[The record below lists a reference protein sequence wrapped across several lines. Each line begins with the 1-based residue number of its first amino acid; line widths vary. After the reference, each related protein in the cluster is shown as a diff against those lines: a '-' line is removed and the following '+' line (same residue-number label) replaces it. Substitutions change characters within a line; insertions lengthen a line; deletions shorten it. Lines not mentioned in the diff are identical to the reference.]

1 MNLSFR
7 EIEPEDAEM
16 ILHWR
21 TSQRVAK
28 FMKTVVDHGVDEQ
41 KRWILNCRKRPD
53 FYHWLIRDQGE
64 DIGYVSLSEYDPINK
79 SASWGFYVGDD
90 ERVRLGGWVPPPFY
104 HFCFTHLGIERLDA
118 EMLYFNTSV
127 IDLHRLHGYSFAP
140 QRDRILNKAGK
151 DFLLVAMSLEK
162 EIFMTGRFALFKADF
177 PTDHWKPELKES
189 IDIADLRFEE
199 VSGAPE
205 QIEILLELLRK
216 RKHSISHERIPDPEE
231 HAEFVAKHPYRIW
244 WLVRA
249 EERVIGAAYLT
260 KENALGIHLMTDD
273 PKTYQKVIEKICREN
288 QPLPAIPS
296 VRPGFLYANVA
307 PDNLTLNQALLNLG
321 AEQTQSS
328 FRLPWED
335 FS

>member
-1 MNLSFR
+1 
-7 EIEPEDAEM
+7 
-16 ILHWR
+16 
-21 TSQRVAK
+21 
-28 FMKTVVDHGVDEQ
+28 
-41 KRWILNCRKRPD
+41 
-53 FYHWLIRDQGE
+53 RDQGE

-177 PTDHWKPELKES
+177 PTDHWKPELEES

-328 FRLPWED
+328 FRLP
-335 FS
+335 

>member
-21 TSQRVAK
+21 TSPRVAK

-79 SASWGFYVGDD
+79 TASWGFYVGDD

-162 EIFMTGRFALFKADF
+162 EIFMTGRFARFQADF
-177 PTDHWKPELKES
+177 PTDHWKPKLEES

-216 RKHSISHERIPDPEE
+216 RKHSISHERIPAPED

-328 FRLPWED
+328 FRLP
-335 FS
+335 

>member
-7 EIEPEDAEM
+7 EIESEDAEM

-177 PTDHWKPELKES
+177 PTDHWKPELEES

-231 HAEFVAKHPYRIW
+231 HAEFVAKHHYRIW

-296 VRPGFLYANVA
+296 VRPGFLYANLA

-328 FRLPWED
+328 FRLP
-335 FS
+335 

>member
-21 TSQRVAK
+21 TSPRVAK

-79 SASWGFYVGDD
+79 TASWGFYVGDD

-162 EIFMTGRFALFKADF
+162 EIFMMGRFARFQADF
-177 PTDHWKPELKES
+177 PTDHWKPELEES
-189 IDIADLRFEE
+189 IGIADLRFEE

-216 RKHSISHERIPDPEE
+216 RKHSISHERIPAPED

-296 VRPGFLYANVA
+296 IRPGFLYANVA

-328 FRLPWED
+328 FRLP
-335 FS
+335 

>member
-7 EIEPEDAEM
+7 EIESEDAEM

-118 EMLYFNTSV
+118 EILYFNTSV

-151 DFLLVAMSLEK
+151 DLLLVAMSLEK

-177 PTDHWKPELKES
+177 PTDHWKPELEES

-273 PKTYQKVIEKICREN
+273 PKTYQKVIEKICRDN

-321 AEQTQSS
+321 TEQTQSS
-328 FRLPWED
+328 FRLP
-335 FS
+335 

>member
-7 EIEPEDAEM
+7 EIESEDAEM

-127 IDLHRLHGYSFAP
+127 IDLHRLHEYSFSP

-151 DFLLVAMSLEK
+151 DLLLVAMSLEK

-177 PTDHWKPELKES
+177 PTDHWKPELEES

-328 FRLPWED
+328 FRLP
-335 FS
+335 

>member
-7 EIEPEDAEM
+7 EIESEDAEM

-118 EMLYFNTSV
+118 EILYFNTSV

-151 DFLLVAMSLEK
+151 DLLLVAMSLEK

-177 PTDHWKPELKES
+177 PTDHWKPELEES

-273 PKTYQKVIEKICREN
+273 PKAYQKVIEKICREN

-321 AEQTQSS
+321 TEQTQSS
-328 FRLPWED
+328 FRLP
-335 FS
+335 

>member
-7 EIEPEDAEM
+7 EIEPEEAET

-21 TSQRVAK
+21 TSPRVAK

-41 KRWILNCRKRPD
+41 KRWILNSRKRPD

-79 SASWGFYVGDD
+79 TASWGFYVGDD

-162 EIFMTGRFALFKADF
+162 EIFMMGRFARFQADF
-177 PTDHWKPELKES
+177 PTDHWKPELEES

-216 RKHSISHERIPDPEE
+216 RKYSISHERIPDPED

-244 WLVRA
+244 WLVRS

-307 PDNLTLNQALLNLG
+307 PDNLTLKDAFQNARWRH
-321 AEQTQSS
+321 TQNTY
-328 FRLPWED
+328 RIQ
-335 FS
+335 